1 MSTFS
6 RSQVPL
12 IIASSLA
19 TFMIL
24 EFFVDL
30 PILRT
35 LSSDIQSWGVVIS
48 AFALGIGV
56 ITLIRNNI
64 GIVRRREKN
73 WPYYLWCLVIMFI
86 MIGSG
91 LTGPLGKHPIFL
103 WLYNNAFIH
112 LSSTMYSILA
122 FFITSAA
129 VRAFRARNID
139 AALVLISGTF
149 VILTL
154 APIGA
159 VIWSGIPLIGQWFL
173 DIPNMAGMRGI
184 IIGIGLGV
192 LSLGVRTI
200 LGHERAHLG
209 GAGGEKQ
216 G

>member
-1 MSTFS
+1 MSML
-6 RSQVPL
+6 RGSQIPL
-12 IIASSLA
+12 VIASFLA

-30 PILRT
+30 PVLRSV
-35 LSSDIQSWGVVIS
+35 SSDIQSWGVVIS

-56 ITLIRNNI
+56 ITLIRNNV
-64 GIVRRREKN
+64 GIIKRREKN
-73 WPYYLWCLVIMFI
+73 WQYHLWCLIIMFV

-91 LTGPLGKHPIFL
+91 LVGPLGKHPVFL

-129 VRAFRARNID
+129 IRAFRARNID
-139 AALVLISGTF
+139 AALVLVSGVF
-149 VILTL
+149 VIMTL
-154 APIGA
+154 APIGGA
-159 VIWSGIPLIGQWFL
+159 IWSGIPVIGRWFL
-173 DIPNMAGMRGI
+173 DVPNMAGMRGI

-192 LSLGVRTI
+192 LYLGVRTI

-209 GAGGEKQ
+209 GAGGERQ